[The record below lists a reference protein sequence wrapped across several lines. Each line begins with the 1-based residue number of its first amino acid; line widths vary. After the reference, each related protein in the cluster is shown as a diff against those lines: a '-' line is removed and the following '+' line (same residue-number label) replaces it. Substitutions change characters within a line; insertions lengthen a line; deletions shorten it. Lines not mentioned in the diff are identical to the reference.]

1 GAARRGLVQI
11 IASAGG
17 PLNATTTDLDGRYEF
32 TELPAGEYRISAG
45 KPGYLAVEYGQR
57 RPFEHGTVVTIRDGE
72 TLEKLDLTLPAS
84 GAISGRVLDENGDP
98 VEGVDVQLMQV
109 QFGANRRQ
117 LLPVI
122 GVGRRS
128 SNDQGRYRLFGVAP
142 GQYIVMASVNEQRN
156 APNPAVLPS
165 GYAPTYYPGLPSAS
179 GARPIAVGLGQE
191 IEDIDF
197 ALARAGT
204 ARISGT
210 IVDATG
216 KPLATGI
223 TASTSQRSGGLSGE
237 PLRAMSRADGT
248 FEIPNVPPG
257 EWVLQAI
264 SGAN

>member
-1 GAARRGLVQI
+1 
-11 IASAGG
+11 
-17 PLNATTTDLDGRYEF
+17 
-32 TELPAGEYRISAG
+32 
-45 KPGYLAVEYGQR
+45 
-57 RPFEHGTVVTIRDGE
+57 
-72 TLEKLDLTLPAS
+72 
-84 GAISGRVLDENGDP
+84 
-98 VEGVDVQLMQV
+98 
-109 QFGANRRQ
+109 
-117 LLPVI
+117 
-122 GVGRRS
+122 
-128 SNDQGRYRLFGVAP
+128 
-142 GQYIVMASVNEQRN
+142 
-156 APNPAVLPS
+156 VLPS

-264 SGAN
+264 SGANMNAGQEGEFASRFVTVHGVDVTDVHLQTSRGSRVDGRIVFEGGRPADPTQVVVGTVPSDFDRAPIGGPIGRAIPAADGTFVLEGLNGPRRFRLLRAPGP